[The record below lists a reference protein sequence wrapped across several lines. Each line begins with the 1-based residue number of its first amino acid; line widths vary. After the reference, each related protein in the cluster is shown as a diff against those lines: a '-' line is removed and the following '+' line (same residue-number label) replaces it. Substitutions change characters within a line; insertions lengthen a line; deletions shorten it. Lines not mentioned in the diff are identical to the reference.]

1 MTRRSKNKLFR
12 VARVVAMMIIAS
24 GACCRADPP
33 PEPPNNC
40 PRFAD
45 APSNYETPKT
55 PILHDALDRCLTN
68 LGRAQQEVCA
78 LYAEGKVQ
86 RHRSINGGWVSGVTL
101 TNSDFTFGFLNA
113 TGPVYQI
120 GKRVLG
126 DNSGP
131 SERSYRIEFDEQG
144 RIRSYTGRRGRH
156 TDEGLAF
163 YPNGGISNFWA
174 EIDRQTTGQATWYA
188 DGRLQSEGMSPQL
201 PRDTAGLPELENV
214 LRHGSDAKK
223 FEAIAAMA
231 EIGSAS
237 IPYALKVLEDG
248 DELSRERAAF
258 LFVLFAARA
267 FPASSSLATRVRED
281 AVPTLM
287 RRLQEDESPK
297 VRQGIAHA
305 LGMGPWGEAAIP
317 ALEEAATNANPEVAN
332 AARIALE
339 RIRGSPSK

>member
-1 MTRRSKNKLFR
+1 M
-12 VARVVAMMIIAS
+12 
-24 GACCRADPP
+24 
-33 PEPPNNC
+33 
-40 PRFAD
+40 
-45 APSNYETPKT
+45 
-55 PILHDALDRCLTN
+55 
-68 LGRAQQEVCA
+68 
-78 LYAEGKVQ
+78 
-86 RHRSINGGWVSGVTL
+86 
-101 TNSDFTFGFLNA
+101 
-113 TGPVYQI
+113 YQI